1 MHFAEMDPM
10 ADHLVIASVRVA
22 PRHLP
27 DLVLL
32 AQFIHQ
38 SPEEEF
44 PTRSL
49 TQGLSTAAAV
59 AMGALREGHSEAPRV

>member
-1 MHFAEMDPM
+1 MHFAKMDPI
-10 ADHLVIASVRVA
+10 ADHLVVASVRDA

-59 AMGALREGHSEAPRV
+59 ARGALREGHSEAPGV